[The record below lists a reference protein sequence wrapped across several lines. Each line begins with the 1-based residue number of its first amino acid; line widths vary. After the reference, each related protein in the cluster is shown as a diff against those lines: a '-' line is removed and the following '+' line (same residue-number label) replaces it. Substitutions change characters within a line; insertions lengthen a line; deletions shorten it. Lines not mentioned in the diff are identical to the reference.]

1 MLCGGRGFIM
11 KGWRSL
17 GKDERMENIE
27 RERIEKKVKLI
38 DRIVNLKE
46 KEMSLGKEGV
56 KIGDGVGKVGKL
68 VEDRI

>member
-1 MLCGGRGFIM
+1 M